1 MKQKRTYEQPRTDV
15 VELRVT
21 NQLLAGSTLQSLDD
35 FQGGSDPLGTS
46 SPSRMD
52 DDMSWMLQ

>member
-35 FQGGSDPLGTS
+35 FQDGGNPVMPS
-46 SPSRMD
+46 SSRMD

>member
-1 MKQKRTYEQPRTDV
+1 MKQKRLYEQPRTDV

-21 NQLLAGSTLQSLDD
+21 NQLLAGSTGSVDNPGS
-35 FQGGSDPLGTS
+35 FGEGGDPLNP

-52 DDMSWMLQ
+52 DWEF

>member
-1 MKQKRTYEQPRTDV
+1 MKQKRLYEQPRTEV

-21 NQLLAGSTLQSLDD
+21 NQLLAGSTGSVNNPDS
-35 FQGGSDPLGTS
+35 FGVGGDPLGTP

-52 DDMSWMLQ
+52 DWEF

>member
-35 FQGGSDPLGTS
+35 FQDGGNPVGLS
-46 SPSRMD
+46 SGSRMD
-52 DDMSWMLQ
+52 DDMNWMLQ

>member
-1 MKQKRTYEQPRTDV
+1 MKQKRLYEQPRTEV

-35 FQGGSDPLGTS
+35 FQDGGNPVMPSG
-46 SPSRMD
+46 SRMD
-52 DDMSWMLQ
+52 DETNWMLQ

>member
-1 MKQKRTYEQPRTDV
+1 MKLKRTYEQPRTEV

-35 FQGGSDPLGTS
+35 FQGGGDPLNP

-52 DDMSWMLQ
+52 DWEF

>member
-1 MKQKRTYEQPRTDV
+1 MKQKRLYEQPRTDV

-35 FQGGSDPLGTS
+35 FQNGGNPLMESG
-46 SPSRMD
+46 SRMD
-52 DDMSWMLQ
+52 DETNWMLQ

>member
-1 MKQKRTYEQPRTDV
+1 MKLKRTYEQPRTEV

-35 FQGGSDPLGTS
+35 FQGGSDPLST

>member
-21 NQLLAGSTLQSLDD
+21 NQLLAGSNTLEDYNWNTSNESRFFDAEET
-35 FQGGSDPLGTS
+35 PLYY
-46 SPSRMD
+46 
-52 DDMSWMLQ
+52 